1 MQRILILLV
10 LAYFA
15 FQLLLV
21 GTSLALVGVAT
32 AVSLRLESPALLLF
46 GGIILIMAVETLNQI
61 RAVFR
66 MPFV

>member
-1 MQRILILLV
+1 MQRILVLLV

-32 AVSLRLESPALLLF
+32 AVSLRMESPALLLV
-46 GGIILIMAVETLNQI
+46 GGIVLIMAAETLNQI

-66 MPFV
+66 LPYV